1 MVSAGTTEFLS
12 LLAILFGGGMIGAW
26 LMHKIKF
33 PTILGFILVGII
45 VGPYGLSV
53 IKDTELINLLA
64 EFGIIVLLF
73 VVGLE
78 FSINKLK
85 RVGLNGIV
93 IGTVQLGIVFFLG
106 YIVAVALNWSHLEAL
121 FLGSILSIT
130 STAISLRFLRDLNL
144 VNTKEWDT
152 VITILIIED
161 LAAVLLLTLLGNA
174 SSGDHFAITDAG
186 TLIVQSI
193 LFFVLTLAIGIKLI
207 PKLLERIS
215 KINMEEAPFITAL
228 ALAFGL
234 AVLAHFLGL
243 SSAIGAFLMGMII
256 ASSKFSEK
264 ITPRVLPLKDFF
276 IVIFFVSI
284 GMLVNIAL
292 IPDAIWIAIPITIVA
307 IIGKFI
313 GNMFAASMSGNT
325 FISASTIGAMMIPI
339 GEFSFI
345 IAKLGVDSGSID
357 DSIYPITI
365 VVSLTTMLAM
375 PLLLRSL
382 PTVVDQR
389 TIIPKKLLN
398 YIFFAGRFVG
408 AGSLTEKT
416 TPVNKKS
423 NFKKYGPKILVH
435 FVIITSSLALLNYF
449 APSIV
454 LLLENPDVPFFMS
467 SSVFLGILTSLIIA
481 YPIFLVIG
489 KTESIID
496 KISNTITIS
505 YRQNEKQLI
514 NKPIHRVL
522 RNILFIGLIL
532 LLVAIFIS
540 FVDFKI
546 ENAKVIIS
554 TIGFVIM
561 VPLFLDTIF
570 SIRKLTQTHLFDN
583 WLTSDDEPIT

>member
-33 PTILGFILVGII
+33 PTIIGFILVGII

-53 IKDTELINLLA
+53 IEDTELINLLA
-64 EFGIIVLLF
+64 EFGIIILLF

-85 RVGLNGIV
+85 RVGLNGII

-106 YIVAVALNWSHLEAL
+106 YIVAIALGWSHLEAL

-174 SSGDHFAITDAG
+174 SSGEHFAITDAG
-186 TLIVQSI
+186 SLIIQSI
-193 LFFVLTLAIGIKLI
+193 LFFVLTLAIGIKVI
-207 PKLLERIS
+207 PKLLERVS
-215 KINMEEAPFITAL
+215 KINMEEAPFVTAL
-228 ALAFGL
+228 GLAFGL

-284 GMLVNIAL
+284 GMLVNITL
-292 IPDAIWIAIPITIVA
+292 IPDAIWIAIPIVIIAIV
-307 IIGKFI
+307 GKFI

-357 DSIYPITI
+357 ESIYPVTI
-365 VVSLTTMLAM
+365 VVSLITMLAM
-375 PLLLRSL
+375 PLLLRAL

-389 TIIPKKLLN
+389 SIIPKKLLN
-398 YIFFAGRFVG
+398 YVFFAGRFVG
-408 AGSLTEKT
+408 AGAFKEKT
-416 TPVNKKS
+416 EQSNKK
-423 NFKKYGPKILVH
+423 NDLKKYGPKIMVH
-435 FVIITSSLALLNYF
+435 FVIIVSLLALLSHF
-449 APSIV
+449 TPTVID
-454 LLLENPDVPFFMS
+454 LLENPDIPFFMS
-467 SSVFLGILTSLIIA
+467 PSLFLGILTALIVA
-481 YPIFLVIG
+481 YPIFLMIG
-489 KTESIID
+489 KTEGIID
-496 KISNTITIS
+496 RISNTITVN
-505 YRQNEKQLI
+505 YGQNEKQI
-514 NKPIHRVL
+514 VNKPIHRVL
-522 RNILFIGLIL
+522 RNIIFIGIIL

-540 FVDFKI
+540 FVDWEM

-554 TIGFVIM
+554 TVGFAVMI
-561 VPLFLDTIF
+561 PLILSTIF
-570 SIRKLTQTHLFDN
+570 SIRKLTQTHLFDS
-583 WLTSDDEPIT
+583 WMSSDKE

>member
-33 PTILGFILVGII
+33 PTIIGFILVGII

-53 IKDTELINLLA
+53 IEDTELINLLA
-64 EFGIIVLLF
+64 EFGIIILLF

-78 FSINKLK
+78 FSIQKLK
-85 RVGLNGIV
+85 RVGLNGII

-106 YIVAVALNWSHLEAL
+106 YVVAMALGWSHLEAL

-174 SSGDHFAITDAG
+174 SSGASFEISDAG
-186 TLIVQSI
+186 MLIIQSI
-193 LFFVLTLAIGIKLI
+193 LFFVLTLAIGLKVV

-215 KINMEEAPFITAL
+215 NIKMEEAPFVTAL

-256 ASSKFSEK
+256 ASSKYSAT
-264 ITPRVLPLKDFF
+264 ITPKILPLKDFF

-292 IPDAIWIAIPITIVA
+292 IPDAIWIAIPIVIVA

-357 DSIYPITI
+357 DSIYPVTI

-375 PLLLRSL
+375 PLLLRAL

-389 TIIPKKLLN
+389 SIIPKKLLD

-408 AGSLTEKT
+408 AGSLIEKT
-416 TPVNKKS
+416 TQVNKKN
-423 NFKKYGPKILVH
+423 NFKKYGPKLLVH
-435 FVIITSSLALLNYF
+435 FVIIVSSLVLLNYF
-449 APSIV
+449 SPSIIS
-454 LLLENPDVPFFMS
+454 LLENPDVPFFMS
-467 SSVFLGILTSLIIA
+467 SSLFLGILTALIIS
-481 YPIFLVIG
+481 YPIFLAIG
-489 KTESIID
+489 KTEGVID
-496 KISNTITIS
+496 RISNTITIN
-505 YRQNEKQLI
+505 YGQKEKLAV

-522 RNILFIGLIL
+522 RNIIFIGVIL

-540 FVDFKI
+540 FVEWEM
-546 ENAKVIIS
+546 ENAKIIIS
-554 TIGFVIM
+554 TIGFAVMI
-561 VPLFLDTIF
+561 PLFLDTIF
-570 SIRKLTQTHLFDN
+570 SIRKLIQTHLFDN
-583 WLTSDDEPIT
+583 WSSSDET